1 MDMATGGSGSP
12 VRRLLVY
19 YVFIIAITM
28 ALLWIFPAANLLFA
42 GERLNENGGPQIL
55 TDALH
60 RSNDAIAATDT
71 GGLPPRLHMVLTAFA
86 VMLGSLFLML
96 PVSWVYMASRR
107 TTGYAQS
114 IVHTMLILPIVVAGI
129 VLIVRNSL
137 ALAFSLAGIVAGVR
151 FRAVLKDNR
160 DTVFIFLAI
169 GVGLA
174 AGVQA
179 LTVAAILSLVFNFTI
194 LFVWRTDFGRSPIDI
209 AQKVEWSEPLSAL
222 VETDGTPPVP
232 DRELLLSL
240 TPEHAN
246 ALADR
251 FNRLRTMLAGAPGKK
266 NKKPRYNAVLTV
278 NASDAEAARNV
289 VEDVLGQTAKR
300 FRFDGVEDASP
311 SKRAEPDEN
320 EKGKDKDRDKSG
332 DKAKN
337 RAAVEHT
344 DETPVVE
351 AGKAGTLYYLVRL
364 RKEPSSD
371 DILHAIMER
380 GRGSIL
386 GAEWEL
392 SKEVAK
398 EKLPA

>member
-1 MDMATGGSGSP
+1 MPFIAKMMDLATGGSGSP

-19 YVFIIAITM
+19 YVFIILITI
-28 ALLWIFPAANLLFA
+28 ALLWVFPAANLLFS
-42 GERLNENGGPQIL
+42 GERIGETGGPQVF

-60 RSNDAIAATDT
+60 RGSGAIGIADN
-71 GGLPPRLHMVLTAFA
+71 GGMPPRLYMVLTAFS
-86 VMLGSLFLML
+86 VMLGSLVLML

-222 VETDGTPPVP
+222 VETNGVPPVP

-240 TPEHAN
+240 TPENAN

-251 FNRLRTMLAGAPGKK
+251 FNRLQTMLVGASGKK
-266 NKKPRYNAVLTV
+266 GKKGKKPRYNAVFTV
-278 NASDAEAARNV
+278 SACNVDAAQVIVDE
-289 VEDVLGQTAKR
+289 VLRQTTKR
-300 FRFDGVEDASP
+300 FRLDEVAQT
-311 SKRAEPDEN
+311 APD
-320 EKGKDKDRDKSG
+320 KPGDKD
-332 DKAKN
+332 AEN
-337 RAAVEHT
+337 
-344 DETPVVE
+344 PV
-351 AGKAGTLYYLVRL
+351 GSKPGTLYYLVRL
-364 RKEPSSD
+364 RKEPTSD
-371 DILHAIMER
+371 DILNAVMTR
-380 GRGSIL
+380 GKESIL
-386 GAEWEL
+386 GAEWEM
-392 SKEVAK
+392 SKDVAK
-398 EKLPA
+398 EKLET